1 MVQKEIENIVNE
13 FLEGKAFFLVEV
25 QVKKGNVVNVFVDG
39 DQGINIDECVKI
51 SRFIE
56 SNFDRDE
63 EDYELRVS
71 SPGIDRPFQL
81 IRQYNKYLEREI
93 SILTNDERSIE
104 GVLKSVTSDEI
115 KLELKP
121 GKKEKEI
128 KTENILF
135 AEIKEAKPVIRI

>member
-56 SNFDRDE
+56 SNFDRE
-63 EDYELRVS
+63 QEDYELRVS
-71 SPGIDRPFQL
+71 SPGIDRPFKL
-81 IRQYNKYLEREI
+81 IRQYNKYLDREI
-93 SILTNDERSIE
+93 SVLTNDDRRFE
-104 GVLKSVTSDEI
+104 GVLKSVSADEI

-128 KTENILF
+128 KTESILF
-135 AEIKEAKPVIRI
+135 ADIKEAKPVIRI